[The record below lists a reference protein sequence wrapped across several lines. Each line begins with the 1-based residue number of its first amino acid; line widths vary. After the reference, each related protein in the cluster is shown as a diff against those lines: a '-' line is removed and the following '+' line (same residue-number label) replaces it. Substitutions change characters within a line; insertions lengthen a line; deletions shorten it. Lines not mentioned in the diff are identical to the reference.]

1 MTGILYFGDLVKHH
15 GATVQVG
22 EIRDVPVFDID
33 GISTGIPSFQAA
45 IDKDK
50 PCMSA
55 VAERKFETAGTR
67 FLVDE
72 CIRYGAGGFRRAEYR
87 ILRCRHVS
95 VPQS

>member
-1 MTGILYFGDLVKHH
+1 VTGIFYFGDLVKHH

-55 VAERKFETAGTR
+55 VAEREFETAGTR

-72 CIRYGAGGFRRAEYR
+72 CIRYE
-87 ILRCRHVS
+87 
-95 VPQS
+95 